1 MANRRNNKQHPLGV
15 VIPIEDEDVEEE
27 LSPPVEDA
35 VTTLVDAHPDDFLD
49 IHLAI
54 KMPDGEVLDIQRSLS
69 LDELARSLPWR
80 RPDVVLQN
88 IVNMGVEI
96 TKGLYLG
103 PNSDREMSRVA
114 QEFYGFEGPV

>member
-15 VIPIEDEDVEEE
+15 VIPIEDEGVEEE
-27 LSPPVEDA
+27 QSPPVEDA
-35 VTTLVDAHPDDFLD
+35 DSPGDERPDDSFD
-49 IHLAI
+49 IYLAI

-69 LDELARSLPWR
+69 RDELARSLPWR

-96 TKGLYLG
+96 TRGLRLS
-103 PNSDREMSRVA
+103 PKPSSEIDE
-114 QEFYGFEGPV
+114 P

>member
-15 VIPIEDEDVEEE
+15 VIPIEDEGVEEE
-27 LSPPVEDA
+27 QSPPVEDA
-35 VTTLVDAHPDDFLD
+35 AITLVDDSFD
-49 IHLAI
+49 IYLAI
-54 KMPDGEVLDIQRSLS
+54 KMPNGEVLDIQRSLS
-69 LDELARSLPWR
+69 RDELERSLPWR

-103 PNSDREMSRVA
+103 LKPSSEIDE
-114 QEFYGFEGPV
+114 P

>member
-15 VIPIEDEDVEEE
+15 VIPMEDVEEE
-27 LSPPVEDA
+27 QPPPVEYA
-35 VTTLVDAHPDDFLD
+35 VTTSVDAYPDDSFD
-49 IHLAI
+49 IYLAI
-54 KMPDGEVLDIQRSLS
+54 KTPDGEVLDIQRSLS
-69 LDELARSLPWR
+69 RDELERSLPWR

-103 PNSDREMSRVA
+103 PKPSSEIDE
-114 QEFYGFEGPV
+114 P

>member
-15 VIPIEDEDVEEE
+15 VIPIVEE
-27 LSPPVEDA
+27 
-35 VTTLVDAHPDDFLD
+35 VTAEMAAQVAAYPDDSFD

-54 KMPDGEVLDIQRSLS
+54 KTPDGEVLDIQRSLS

-103 PNSDREMSRVA
+103 LKPSSEIDE
-114 QEFYGFEGPV
+114 P

>member
-27 LSPPVEDA
+27 PSPPVEDA
-35 VTTLVDAHPDDFLD
+35 DSPGDEHPDDSFD
-49 IHLAI
+49 IYLAI
-54 KMPDGEVLDIQRSLS
+54 KTPDGEALDIQRSLS
-69 LDELARSLPWR
+69 RYELERSLPWR

-96 TKGLYLG
+96 TRGLRLS
-103 PNSDREMSRVA
+103 PKPSSEIDE
-114 QEFYGFEGPV
+114 P

>member
-15 VIPIEDEDVEEE
+15 VIPMEDVEEE
-27 LSPPVEDA
+27 QSPPVEGA
-35 VTTLVDAHPDDFLD
+35 ATTSVDAHPDDSFE
-49 IHLAI
+49 IYLAI
-54 KMPDGEVLDIQRSLS
+54 KMPNGETLDIKRRLS
-69 LDELARSLPWR
+69 RDELERSLPWR

-103 PNSDREMSRVA
+103 PNSGREVSRVA

>member
-15 VIPIEDEDVEEE
+15 VIPIVEE
-27 LSPPVEDA
+27 
-35 VTTLVDAHPDDFLD
+35 VTAEMAAYPNDSFD
-49 IHLAI
+49 IYLAI
-54 KMPDGEVLDIQRSLS
+54 KMPNGESLDIQRRLS
-69 LDELARSLPWR
+69 RDELERSLPWR

-103 PNSDREMSRVA
+103 PKPSSEIDE
-114 QEFYGFEGPV
+114 P

>member
-1 MANRRNNKQHPLGV
+1 MANLRNNKQHPLGV

-35 VTTLVDAHPDDFLD
+35 VTTLVDAHPADSLD

-69 LDELARSLPWR
+69 RYELERSLPWR

-96 TKGLYLG
+96 TRGLRLS
-103 PNSDREMSRVA
+103 PKPSSEIDE
-114 QEFYGFEGPV
+114 P

>member
-27 LSPPVEDA
+27 QSPPVEGA
-35 VTTLVDAHPDDFLD
+35 VTTLVDAYPDDSFE
-49 IHLAI
+49 IYLAI
-54 KMPDGEVLDIQRSLS
+54 KMPNGETLDIKRRLS
-69 LDELARSLPWR
+69 RDELERSLPWR

-103 PNSDREMSRVA
+103 PKPSSEIDE
-114 QEFYGFEGPV
+114 P

>member
-15 VIPIEDEDVEEE
+15 VIPLEDEVVEEE
-27 LSPPVEDA
+27 QSPPVEDA
-35 VTTLVDAHPDDFLD
+35 VIALVDDSFD

-54 KMPDGEVLDIQRSLS
+54 KTPDGEVLDIQRSLS
-69 LDELARSLPWR
+69 RDELARSLPWR
-80 RPDVVLQN
+80 RPDVVLQK

-103 PNSDREMSRVA
+103 PKPSSEIDE
-114 QEFYGFEGPV
+114 P

>member
-1 MANRRNNKQHPLGV
+1 MANRRNDKQHPLGV

-27 LSPPVEDA
+27 PSPPVEDA
-35 VTTLVDAHPDDFLD
+35 VTTLIDAHPDDSLG

-54 KMPDGEVLDIQRSLS
+54 KMPDGEVLDIKRSLS
-69 LDELARSLPWR
+69 RDELARSLPWR

-88 IVNMGVEI
+88 VVNMGVEI

-103 PNSDREMSRVA
+103 LKPSSEIDE
-114 QEFYGFEGPV
+114 P

>member
-1 MANRRNNKQHPLGV
+1 MANRRNDKHHPLGV
-15 VIPIEDEDVEEE
+15 VIPIVEE
-27 LSPPVEDA
+27 
-35 VTTLVDAHPDDFLD
+35 VTAEMAAQVAAEVAAYPDDSFD

-54 KMPDGEVLDIQRSLS
+54 KTPDGEVLDIQRSLS
-69 LDELARSLPWR
+69 LDELARSLAWR

-103 PNSDREMSRVA
+103 LKPSSEINE
-114 QEFYGFEGPV
+114 P

>member
-15 VIPIEDEDVEEE
+15 VIPIVEE
-27 LSPPVEDA
+27 
-35 VTTLVDAHPDDFLD
+35 VTAEMAAQAAAEVAAHHDDSFD
-49 IHLAI
+49 IYVAI
-54 KMPDGEVLDIQRSLS
+54 KMPNGETLDIKRRLS
-69 LDELARSLPWR
+69 RDELERSLPWR

-103 PNSDREMSRVA
+103 LKPSSEIH
-114 QEFYGFEGPV
+114 EP

>member
-27 LSPPVEDA
+27 QSPPVEDA
-35 VTTLVDAHPDDFLD
+35 ATTLVDDSFE
-49 IHLAI
+49 IYVAI
-54 KMPDGEVLDIQRSLS
+54 KMPNGETLDIKRRLS
-69 LDELARSLPWR
+69 RDELERSLPWR

-103 PNSDREMSRVA
+103 PNSGREVSRVA

>member
-15 VIPIEDEDVEEE
+15 VIPIVEE
-27 LSPPVEDA
+27 
-35 VTTLVDAHPDDFLD
+35 VTAEMAAQVAAEVAAYPDDSFD

-54 KMPDGEVLDIQRSLS
+54 KTPDGEALGTKRSLS
-69 LDELARSLPWR
+69 RDELERSLPWR

-103 PNSDREMSRVA
+103 LKPSSEIDE
-114 QEFYGFEGPV
+114 P